1 MFGLCL
7 QVSLCEEQSKSDWKV
22 WISDLSVQLS
32 FLFISIFKFF
42 SILVCMFWFVFPFAF
57 GCNNVVVRRKWNR
70 DMFRTADDSYR
81 IEFFS
86 IPSFWDLQNKCS
98 LLPLLSFSFFLFLF
112 TDFYRKL
119 GWNGITQLWSVIVYE
134 MRWAKDPKLKRRT
147 EKNENNW
154 LVKTNI
160 SVVTIAIR
168 FCSYSGLDVDFLHV
182 FLLKAA
188 VLRNLLLTFKH
199 RQPPQNWV

>member
-1 MFGLCL
+1 MPTGFPVWRTVKQSWLESFDFGCVRTAFILIYIDFKIFLHFSMYVLVCI
-7 QVSLCEEQSKSDWKV
+7 SLCFW
-22 WISDLSVQLS
+22 VQQ
-32 FLFISIFKFF
+32 
-42 SILVCMFWFVFPFAF
+42 C
-57 GCNNVVVRRKWNR
+57 VVRRKWNR
-70 DMFRTADDSYR
+70 DMFRTADDSYS

-86 IPSFWDLQNKCS
+86 IPSFWDLQNKSS

-119 GWNGITQLWSVIVYE
+119 GWNGITRLWSAIVYE

-160 SVVTIAIR
+160 SVVKITIR

-188 VLRNLLLTFKH
+188 VLRNLLTFKH
-199 RQPPQNWV
+199 SQPPQNWV

>member
-1 MFGLCL
+1 M
-7 QVSLCEEQSKSDWKV
+7 
-22 WISDLSVQLS
+22 
-32 FLFISIFKFF
+32 
-42 SILVCMFWFVFPFAF
+42 
-57 GCNNVVVRRKWNR
+57 VRRKWNR
-70 DMFRTADDSYR
+70 DMFRTADDSYS

-119 GWNGITQLWSVIVYE
+119 GWNGTTQLWSVIVYE

-160 SVVTIAIR
+160 SVVKISIHC
-168 FCSYSGLDVDFLHV
+168 CSYSSLDVWGLHV
-182 FLLKAA
+182 VLFKGAL
-188 VLRNLLLTFKH
+188 LRNLSTFKH
-199 RQPPQNWV
+199 RQPPQNWG